1 MIDVVVAWVKE
12 GRLRLKGKPFS
23 CLFFPFFSFFFFSFF
38 LFFLFPLSF
47 FFHSILSFLAH
58 ALRMPALVRVPGLAV

>member
-23 CLFFPFFSFFFFSFF
+23 CLFFSFF
-38 LFFLFPLSF
+38 LFFLFF
-47 FFHSILSFLAH
+47 FFPFFPFSSFLFSHSILSFL
-58 ALRMPALVRVPGLAV
+58 ALVRVPGLAV